1 MSDTCCLFP
10 VWRPLA
16 ILPVTHSLPGKS
28 QKVTCCERVSMAQW
42 GTAAG
47 QEVRVRSGAEGE
59 GEREGPGQGDL
70 L

>member
-1 MSDTCCLFP
+1 MPSSHLILC
-10 VWRPLA
+10 RPLPF
-16 ILPVTHSLPGKS
+16 LPVTHSLPGKS
-28 QKVTCCERVSMAQW
+28 QEVTLERASMAEW

-47 QEVRVRSGAEGE
+47 QEVRVRSGAEGG